1 MIAQCPSRFGETP
14 STLKEVGMRLMG
26 NVQAM
31 VQGMAEDEVLKNMFS
46 LYAFEHFEIACYKS
60 LIAIAEDCGETE
72 VARVCR
78 QILRQEE
85 TAGRKLEPL
94 IASVTRAISGVKLP
108 ARLRPADRP
117 LRRRLPRGSADGI
130 APIHKRPAR
139 CKYWMEASA
148 DEASALAAICSPIP
162 QTQIGKWRSADWHMV
177 HVDGLPE

>member
-1 MIAQCPSRFGETP
+1 MATTPREILIVGLRNAYGLEGQALTTMENVHGRLEHYSELKIVVGEHIEETCGQQQMIAHCLSRFGETP

-46 LYAFEHFEIACYKS
+46 LYAFEHFEIASYKS

-78 QILRQEE
+78 QILQQEE

-94 IASVTRAISGVKLP
+94 IASVTRSYLQREAAGP
-108 ARLRPADRP
+108 A
-117 LRRRLPRGSADGI
+117 
-130 APIHKRPAR
+130 AP
-139 CKYWMEASA
+139 
-148 DEASALAAICSPIP
+148 
-162 QTQIGKWRSADWHMV
+162 G
-177 HVDGLPE
+177 